1 MNSRTSATFLF
12 ACLALAAV
20 GCGGTPNKAA
30 LEKKVKDGLAKA
42 SPQWKDV
49 TYETRAN
56 DTVSAVGANR
66 TVDGKTYWFSFTGSE
81 GNGGVAVRGPGGEWL
96 CKYRY
101 DKATEVSAEKDG
113 RRQGRGHREVPSARS
128 RVCDRVHRGD
138 FVRAAGLWE
147 VTATF
152 IPSFGRLLRI

>member
-12 ACLALAAV
+12 ACLVPAAV
-20 GCGGTPNKAA
+20 GCGGTPNKAV

-101 DKATEVSAEKDG
+101 DKAKEVSAEKMDG
-113 RRQGRGHREVPSARS
+113 GKDEDIGKFRPL
-128 RVCDRVHRGD
+128 
-138 FVRAAGLWE
+138 AAE
-147 VTATF
+147 FATACIAAT
-152 IPSFGRLLRI
+152 S